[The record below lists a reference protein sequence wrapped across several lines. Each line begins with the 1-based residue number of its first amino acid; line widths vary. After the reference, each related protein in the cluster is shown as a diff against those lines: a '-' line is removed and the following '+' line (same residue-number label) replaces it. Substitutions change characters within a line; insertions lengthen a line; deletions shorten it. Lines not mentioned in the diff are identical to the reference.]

1 MVNVRRRRR
10 VVGVGILVVWIA
22 VLAWHARREYFR
34 PMAVRLAEA
43 SANLVPAASYY
54 SVKLGDATIGYAAS
68 QIDTVDHGFVL
79 LDDLRLRL
87 AAFGSNAPAS
97 ARTRISLGERL
108 ELIDFEFSLRSDFGD
123 FEVGGVML
131 GDSTL
136 DLAINAGGDEQV
148 MSMPTG
154 GPVLLPQ
161 VMPMY
166 FALGEE
172 PRPGQTYS
180 FEIFDPSILERQAVT
195 VELIGKETMV
205 YPDSAAYDS
214 ILGGWVPALWDTVET
229 WHVRQGFSGLE
240 LEAWLDPD
248 GRVVRATSP
257 LGYTIERTAFEI
269 AWNEYRA
276 LDAAPAAT
284 TGSDIPDIIENT
296 AISVGVDLPDGDHL
310 VGLTVRLL
318 NVDLEGFDLQGERQ
332 LLRGDTLVVAGERE
346 LPETDYVLPA
356 SPDEFAETLQSTP
369 LIQVEDP
376 EIRRT
381 SEQVLGG
388 IEDPAAAATR
398 LADWVYQTLDK
409 EITLSVPS
417 ARQVLEAGS
426 GDCNEHTVLYV
437 ALARAAGLPARTAA
451 GLVYVRDRFYY
462 HAWPE
467 VWLGRW
473 VPVDP
478 TLGQVPADASHL
490 RFVVGGLARQVELV
504 RLIGLLQLDVV
515 SVEER

>member
-1 MVNVRRRRR
+1 
-10 VVGVGILVVWIA
+10 
-22 VLAWHARREYFR
+22 
-34 PMAVRLAEA
+34 MAVRLAEA
-43 SANLVPAASYY
+43 TANLVPAASYY

-68 QIDTVDHGFVL
+68 QIDTVQHGFVL
-79 LDDLRLRL
+79 LDDIRLRL
-87 AAFGSNAPAS
+87 AAFGSDAPAS
-97 ARTRISLGERL
+97 ARTRIRLGEQL
-108 ELIDFEFSLRSDFGD
+108 ELIDFEFSLRSDFGS
-123 FEVGGVML
+123 FEVDGAMQS
-131 GDSTL
+131 DSTL
-136 DLAINAGGDEQV
+136 ELTIDAGGDEQS
-148 MSMPTG
+148 MNMPTG
-154 GPVLLPQ
+154 GSVLLPQ

-172 PRPGQTYS
+172 PRPGQKFS
-180 FEIFDPSILERQAVT
+180 FEIFDPSILERQQVT
-195 VELIGKETMV
+195 VELIGKETMI
-205 YPDSAAYDS
+205 YPDSADFDS
-214 ILGGWVPALWDTVET
+214 VAAAWVAARWDTVET
-229 WHVRQGFSGLE
+229 WHVKQGFSGLE

-276 LDAAPAAT
+276 LETAPVASA
-284 TGSDIPDIIENT
+284 GSGVPDIIEGT
-296 AISVGVDLPDGDHL
+296 AISVGVDLPEGDHL
-310 VGLTVRLL
+310 IGLAVRLL
-318 NVDLEGFDLQGERQ
+318 NVDLEGFDLEGERQ
-332 LLRGDTLVVAGERE
+332 LLRGDTLFVAGERE
-346 LPETDYVLPA
+346 LPKA
-356 SPDEFAETLQSTP
+356 GF
-369 LIQVEDP
+369 QVEDP

-381 SEQVLGG
+381 SEEVLGG
-388 IEDPAAAATR
+388 IGDPDLAARR
-398 LADWVYQTLDK
+398 LADWVYTNLEK